1 MTRTVERIDG
11 ERFWLTAKHDGPD
24 RRVRILQAST
34 GKAWPFSVYGELSES
49 EARAEAWSLFLEG
62 REE

>member
-1 MTRTVERIDG
+1 MTRTVERIG
-11 ERFWLTAKHDGPD
+11 RERFWLTAKHDGTD
-24 RRVRILQAST
+24 WRVRILQAST